1 MRTLVLETCLVAL
14 ALAGCAD
21 GELDVDA
28 AAAGA
33 MAKNPFAEVEP
44 PRPDQAELVGTVVER
59 LPAGSYTYLALSGD
73 DGRPRWVVTMK
84 RGFSVG
90 DRVHVKNMGT
100 RRDFHSKRLGRAFDE
115 LVFGVV
121 RPARPDQED
130 T

>member
-1 MRTLVLETCLVAL
+1 MRTLVLGTCLVL
-14 ALAGCAD
+14 AAASCAD
-21 GELDVDA
+21 GDLDIDA

-44 PRPDQAELVGTVVER
+44 PRPDQAELAGAVVER
-59 LPAGSYTYLALSGD
+59 LAAGSYTYLAVSVD
-73 DGRPRWVVTMK
+73 DGAPRWVVTMK
-84 RGFSVG
+84 PGFAVG

-100 RRDFHSKRLGRAFDE
+100 RRDFHSKRLGRTFDE

-121 RPARPDQED
+121 RPAKPEQEG